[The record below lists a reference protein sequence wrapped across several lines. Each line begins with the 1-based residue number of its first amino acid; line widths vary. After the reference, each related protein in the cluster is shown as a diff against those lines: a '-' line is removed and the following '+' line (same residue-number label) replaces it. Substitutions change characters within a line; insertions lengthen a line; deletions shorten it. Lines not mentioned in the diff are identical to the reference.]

1 MEERE
6 ANLMTSTEQQ
16 RQRGEPQAGK
26 AGNAFFDGVARLIA
40 ETAGAA
46 DGVRREAE
54 TVLHSQLQRFLADM
68 DLVPREEFEA
78 ARDMAAKALDEVE
91 ALRAE
96 VEALRAGAGEGA

>member
-1 MEERE
+1 MSD
-6 ANLMTSTEQQ
+6 TQGTGGTG
-16 RQRGEPQAGK
+16 QRGGK
-26 AGNAFFDGVARLIA
+26 AGSAFFDGVAKLIA

-54 TVLHSQLQRFLADM
+54 TVIHSQLQRFLADM

-78 ARDMAAKALDEVE
+78 VREMAVKALDEVE

-96 VEALRAGAGEGA
+96 VASLKGEG

>member
-1 MEERE
+1 MSQTDETG
-6 ANLMTSTEQQ
+6 A
-16 RQRGEPQAGK
+16 QAGK
-26 AGNAFFDGVARLIA
+26 PSGPGAFFDGVARLIA

-78 ARDMAAKALDEVE
+78 VREMATKALGEVE

-96 VEALRAGAGEGA
+96 VATLRGEG

>member
-1 MEERE
+1 MSETGRRDGQGFGG
-6 ANLMTSTEQQ
+6 QQ
-16 RQRGEPQAGK
+16 GRGSGAG
-26 AGNAFFDGVARLIA
+26 AAFFDGMAKLIA

-54 TVLHSQLQRFLADM
+54 TVIHSQLQRFLADM

-78 ARDMAAKALDEVE
+78 VRDMAAKALDEVE

-96 VEALRAGAGEGA
+96 VAALRGGTDGT